1 MLALTRRRCAA
12 GFSLIEILVVI
23 VIVGIVASIALLSV
37 GLVAG
42 DRDLQVEAR
51 RFAALLE
58 VAQDEATLQGREFG
72 LEVMT
77 SSYRFVEFD
86 PLTNQWGDL
95 VADETL
101 RLRRL
106 PAGLEFEL
114 FLEGQRVLIDPEPG
128 DFEPTDSL
136 SVSSPLESYAPHIF
150 LFSSGDTSP
159 FEVHILRSDDE
170 QVVILRQRA
179 GERVEIVSADD
190 QV

>member
-1 MLALTRRRCAA
+1 MTRRRGAA

-37 GLVAG
+37 GLVAD

-114 FLEGQRVLIDPEPG
+114 FLEGQRVLVDPEPG
-128 DFEPTDSL
+128 DFEPPDSL
-136 SVSSPLESYAPHIF
+136 SGGGPLESYAPHIF

-159 FEVHILRSDDE
+159 FEVHILRSDAE
-170 QVVILRQRA
+170 QAVILRQGA

-190 QV
+190 QM

>member
-1 MLALTRRRCAA
+1 MGPQLAPSIVADKVPVLALTRRRCAA

-114 FLEGQRVLIDPEPG
+114 FL
-128 DFEPTDSL
+128 
-136 SVSSPLESYAPHIF
+136 
-150 LFSSGDTSP
+150 
-159 FEVHILRSDDE
+159 
-170 QVVILRQRA
+170 
-179 GERVEIVSADD
+179 
-190 QV
+190 